1 MLIMYAMSMTITVA
15 DPKPWVAW
23 PAIAKAA
30 RVNGWRVLA
39 ERGGVARMERRDPR
53 SESGAVTLHVEFN
66 RAGHIAGAWIEE
78 LDRNIRR
85 QPKKLNTILQ
95 WISEAVPVKH
105 YDAGRCANCRERIEL
120 TIGTGFQV
128 YVHPD
133 HGNHTV
139 CDWEPGMQPTDRVAT
154 PMSGF
159 DTLNEAIAERTGGKL
174 LGEMATDELR
184 AAFSSGPIHIRH
196 GEVVA

>member
-1 MLIMYAMSMTITVA
+1 MSMTNTIA
-15 DPKPWVAW
+15 EPKPWVAW

-30 RVNGWRVLA
+30 RANGWRILA
-39 ERGGVARMERRDPR
+39 ERRGVARMERRDPR
-53 SESGAVTLHVEFN
+53 SEVGAVTLHVEFN
-66 RAGHIAGAWIEE
+66 RGGHIAGAWIDE
-78 LDRNIRR
+78 LDRNIRS

-120 TIGTGFQV
+120 TIGTDFRV
-128 YVHPD
+128 FAHPD

-139 CDWEPGMQPTDRVAT
+139 CDWHPGMQPTDRVAT

-159 DTLNEAIAERTGGKL
+159 AVLDEALLERTGGKR
-174 LGEMATDELR
+174 LGEMTREEIA
-184 AAFSSGPIHIRH
+184 AAFAAGPIHLR
-196 GEVVA
+196 GDEVVAS